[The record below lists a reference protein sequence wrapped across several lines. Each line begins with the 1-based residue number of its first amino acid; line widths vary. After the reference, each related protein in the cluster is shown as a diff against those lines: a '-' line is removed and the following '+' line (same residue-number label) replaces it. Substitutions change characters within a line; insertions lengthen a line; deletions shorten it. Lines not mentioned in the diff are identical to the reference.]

1 MEDALLATML
11 NSNIDD
17 IKDQCLSNKSALQYC
32 RGPHFWKE
40 KFKHDNLPLL
50 SLPKNIN
57 DWIKEYKLMQKYKY
71 DAQDILMINKIE
83 SERTID
89 KLNIITVA
97 IRKPAYRLAQ
107 QLFNLDIYSEDYF
120 YDILIDNKI
129 THYEMIFE
137 SFDKDDN
144 RVEIKKP
151 TNYNEILTLLTSV
164 MYLDPY
170 PEILDQNSDYFM
182 LDEQYVAFRLPDEQR
197 IAYKRL
203 GIRETLKYL

>member
-11 NSNIDD
+11 TSNIDD
-17 IKDQCLSNKSALQYC
+17 IKNQCLSNRSALQYC
-32 RGPHFWKE
+32 NQPHFWKE

-57 DWIKEYKLMQKYKY
+57 DWIKEYKLMQQYKY

-89 KLNIITVA
+89 KLNIIIVA
-97 IRKPAYRLAQ
+97 INDPTYHLAQ
-107 QLFNLDIYSEDYF
+107 QLFNLDIYDEDYT
-120 YDILIDNKI
+120 YNIVINNKI
-129 THYEMIFE
+129 SHYEMIFNSLDE
-137 SFDKDDN
+137 DN
-144 RVEIKKP
+144 EIKKP
-151 TNYNEILTLLTSV
+151 TNYNEILNLLISV
-164 MYLDPY
+164 MYLDPH
-170 PEILDQNSDYFM
+170 PEILDQNSDYFN
-182 LDEQYVAFRLPDEQR
+182 LPEQFISLRLPDEQR